1 MDSTFIA
8 ILFSVGAVL
17 LAEMGDKSQLLA
29 MAFATKYKASKV
41 LLGIFVATLLNH
53 ALAVAVGNYITQF
66 DSIQVWIQ
74 GIASLSFIFFGL
86 WTIRGDKLEGEE
98 DRKTKYGAVITV
110 AFAFFLAE
118 MGDKTQLTTIAL
130 ATKFPENPVGILIGS
145 TSGMLIADAVGIVL
159 GVILC
164 KKIPEKTIKLV
175 SAGAFIL
182 FGFIGTYQVVSG
194 QLNLPICFIVIVIS
208 VIAGITGLIIYF
220 LIKKNKVEKNNDVT
234 KYCRAKQSNDNEIKS

>member
-17 LAEMGDKSQLLA
+17 
-29 MAFATKYKASKV
+29 
-41 LLGIFVATLLNH
+41 
-53 ALAVAVGNYITQF
+53 
-66 DSIQVWIQ
+66 
-74 GIASLSFIFFGL
+74 
-86 WTIRGDKLEGEE
+86 
-98 DRKTKYGAVITV
+98 
-110 AFAFFLAE
+110 LAE

-130 ATKFPENPVGILIGS
+130 ATKFPENPVGILIAS

-164 KKIPEKTIKLV
+164 KKTPEKTIKLV

-194 QLNLPICFIVIVIS
+194 QLNLPICFIVIVMS
-208 VIAGITGLIIYF
+208 VIAGITGLIVCF

-234 KYCRAKQSNDNEIKS
+234 KYCRAKQSNSNENKS